1 MRSLSPFVGCDASWL
16 LRQRACTHGSRPFL
30 IWHPYGE
37 GASPRTWTFAE
48 FYDDVRA
55 VACGLR
61 GHGVNRGDRVLV
73 HLGNCPELLLTWH
86 ACARIGAT
94 AVTTNTRSSGDEVA
108 YFTAKSRAVAA
119 ITQPRFLDLIET
131 NTYGVRWVSCTA
143 SDAGE
148 PASASAIDL
157 NVIPFSDLTAAS
169 ASPSSSSDQD
179 VVRHEPSRECCV
191 QFTSGTTARPKGVV
205 WNHANVLWGARM
217 AAVNMRLM
225 PDDVSLVHFPL
236 FHTNAMMYAHLGS
249 LWAGASFVL
258 VPKFSASRF
267 WEVALTYGCTWT
279 STSPFV
285 IHALSQH
292 PVPDLHRF
300 RFWGTG
306 TCELPACQ
314 NTFHVKSLGWWGMT
328 ETVAFGLVGDLDLPC
343 RPLATGRPAL
353 GYEIAIAGEGGA
365 PVTLGESGRLLI
377 RGIRGI
383 SLFAGYLDDAEA
395 TAAAFDED
403 GWFDTGDIATPFE
416 DGYVRF
422 EGRAKDMLRIGGE
435 NVAAAEIERAI
446 ASLPQVA
453 EVAVV
458 AAPHVM
464 LEEVPV
470 AFVIARNGC
479 RLSAADVMDHCRW
492 LLADFKVPR
501 RVVFVTDLPRSTT
514 DKVAKAELRRRLS
527 EDQ

>member
-1 MRSLSPFVGCDASWL
+1 M
-16 LRQRACTHGSRPFL
+16 
-30 IWHPYGE
+30 
-37 GASPRTWTFAE
+37 
-48 FYDDVRA
+48 
-55 VACGLR
+55 
-61 GHGVNRGDRVLV
+61 
-73 HLGNCPELLLTWH
+73 
-86 ACARIGAT
+86 
-94 AVTTNTRSSGDEVA
+94 
-108 YFTAKSRAVAA
+108 
-119 ITQPRFLDLIET
+119 
-131 NTYGVRWVSCTA
+131 
-143 SDAGE
+143 
-148 PASASAIDL
+148 
-157 NVIPFSDLTAAS
+157 
-169 ASPSSSSDQD
+169 
-179 VVRHEPSRECCV
+179 
-191 QFTSGTTARPKGVV
+191 
-205 WNHANVLWGARM
+205 
-217 AAVNMRLM
+217 
-225 PDDVSLVHFPL
+225 
-236 FHTNAMMYAHLGS
+236 
-249 LWAGASFVL
+249 
-258 VPKFSASRF
+258 
-267 WEVALTYGCTWT
+267 
-279 STSPFV
+279 
-285 IHALSQH
+285 
-292 PVPDLHRF
+292 
-300 RFWGTG
+300 
-306 TCELPACQ
+306 
-314 NTFHVKSLGWWGMT
+314 
-328 ETVAFGLVGDLDLPC
+328 
-343 RPLATGRPAL
+343 
-353 GYEIAIAGEGGA
+353 
-365 PVTLGESGRLLI
+365 TLGESGRLLI